1 MDLKETCPDDD
12 AWIVSN
18 RPDDRVVDER
28 VRENL
33 PLVGYVV
40 HEVAGRLPGHVAR
53 EDLVSAGMA
62 GLAQA
67 ALSFDPSNGVPF
79 TRHASTRIKG
89 AILDELR
96 SMDWA
101 SRGARSRGRELA
113 QAQEKVT
120 ARLGRTPTTADL
132 ADELRLEVSE
142 LDRRRAESERSLL
155 SLDAFDGS
163 VADSLP
169 DSAPDPQERLLAKE
183 RVGYLHAA
191 LASLPERLRLVAVG
205 VYLEQ
210 RPMAEI
216 AAELGVTESRVS
228 QLRSEALVM
237 LRDAVNSQLDPERVP
252 AQPNPDGIVA
262 RRREAL
268 YAQVA
273 AHAAAAGLGPRT
285 PVAHPYAAQHSAHQP
300 ASPMS
305 PTTAGIPSQGRLTS
319 FSRTA

>member
-1 MDLKETCPDDD
+1 M
-12 AWIVSN
+12 
-18 RPDDRVVDER
+18 
-28 VRENL
+28 REYL

-67 ALSFDPSNGVPF
+67 AIGYDPGTGVPF
-79 TRHASTRIKG
+79 SRYASTRIKG
-89 AILDELR
+89 AIIDELR

-101 SRGARSRGRELA
+101 SRGARARGRQLA
-113 QAQEKVT
+113 QAQEMLT

-132 ADELRLEVSE
+132 ADEMRLEVSE

-183 RVGYLHAA
+183 RLGYLQAA
-191 LASLPERLRLVAVG
+191 LAALPERLRAVAVG

-252 AQPNPDGIVA
+252 AQPNPEGIVA

-285 PVAHPYAAQHSAHQP
+285 QMSQP
-300 ASPMS
+300 HHATSS
-305 PTTAGIPSQGRLTS
+305 SVGIPTQGRPTS